1 MTKHASSSD
10 ASYTLSTS
18 LLTLLIHFSLLL
30 WVVARSSAKVIF
42 FFFFFN
48 DPAPPEIYPLSLHD
62 PLPISFSSCCSI
74 LSSHPSCQPDLPS
87 GPRPL
92 VESLPS
98 RRSRSLDRRRQPP
111 RRFSPL
117 RRWFHSP
124 RRSPPSSADRY
135 SPPQWRPSLD
145 RSPAPALRD
154 PVAGPGVSPRSH
166 RKARLRSLLHWSSPQ
181 GRQAPLLPRFLAR
194 SRQSAMDSRR
204 LECPLPRH
212 CPATSSA
219 FPI

>member
-1 MTKHASSSD
+1 MCGFPAAHLPHFQTRPRRQKGITTERFSS
-10 ASYTLSTS
+10 
-18 LLTLLIHFSLLL
+18 I
-30 WVVARSSAKVIF
+30 
-42 FFFFFN
+42 
-48 DPAPPEIYPLSLHD
+48 P
-62 PLPISFSSCCSI
+62 FSSCCSI
-74 LSSHPSCQPDLPS
+74 LSCHPSCQTDLPS

-166 RKARLRSLLHWSSPQ
+166 RKALLRSLLHWSSPQ

-219 FPI
+219 FPIDRKSTRLNSSHTVISYAVFCLKKKKITTTDQMYL